1 MYEVYYL
8 NEHDEFEKKKKK
20 NEEIQSSLI
29 LKNHAISS
37 EKKSKL
43 VKHNIYEGG
52 YTIWECTWDMLKFF
66 HKEGFDFNNK
76 QVLELGCGHGLVG
89 IKVLLDN
96 GNVVFQELNK
106 EVINDVLLPNI
117 KKNLKM
123 KLKKKKLK
131 ENKHYMKINN
141 DKITCYVINKPWH
154 KLNSKLQKK
163 KLNCFDFILGNEI
176 LYRKENYYHILK
188 ILKKNLKKGG
198 KAYFGSKSYYFGFE
212 DGTGSNSFVTYVNNN
227 EHFNFVARII
237 QTTTGKSVYSKDIIE
252 VTFSPNND

>member
-76 QVLELGCGHGLVG
+76 QVLELGIYNIMLTLYDN
-89 IKVLLDN
+89 LL
-96 GNVVFQELNK
+96 FFK
-106 EVINDVLLPNI
+106 NI
-117 KKNLKM
+117 SVQ
-123 KLKKKKLK
+123 
-131 ENKHYMKINN
+131 HY
-141 DKITCYVINKPWH
+141 Y
-154 KLNSKLQKK
+154 
-163 KLNCFDFILGNEI
+163 
-176 LYRKENYYHILK
+176 
-188 ILKKNLKKGG
+188 
-198 KAYFGSKSYYFGFE
+198 
-212 DGTGSNSFVTYVNNN
+212 
-227 EHFNFVARII
+227 
-237 QTTTGKSVYSKDIIE
+237 
-252 VTFSPNND
+252 TF